1 MTKASSLWLGMI
13 VLLLWAARPLSGLP
27 GSRPAGAVRQ
37 AATAVAPTPA
47 ISLSPTADLSGAA
60 DSAETPGELLT
71 AYIVFAVV
79 GVVVAIT
86 AFLVWRT
93 RPKRQG

>member
-13 VLLLWAARPLSGLP
+13 LLLVWAARPLSVLP

-37 AATAVAPTPA
+37 VATTPA